1 MKIFDRENF
10 IDHTARKPSGKA
22 GRRSYAHPRAH
33 YPSFR
38 VMLSL
43 LSLTLEDNHLRIF
56 LQIKNDKG
64 LSLSNRKSQFKN
76 QKSAKRKSI

>member
-43 LSLTLEDNHLRIF
+43 LSLTPEDKPCGF
-56 LQIKNDKG
+56 FF
-64 LSLSNRKSQFKN
+64 KSKMTRDCRSPSKISI